1 MGQAYHLGL
10 KHVLRPLY
18 DRLDRSAALRRFAAA
33 YVYNKPAHADF
44 AATAV
49 LTFLST
55 TVAFGV
61 ALRYQLVHGHLPWAL
76 HAAYNCAWVGIG
88 GRMMGS
94 AYTFAH
100 KEGHNGV
107 LYQRWV
113 RRTVGNLFEN
123 WVGLLYGNV
132 PYNFTTS
139 HNHIHHALDGGKGD
153 TFYCYDLDRSSLSDF
168 MLYQRRI
175 FLHMAGLS
183 SLRYFR
189 LRGMHKQERLL
200 ARGCA
205 IFWLAFPLPLL
216 LLTRSPWFLCVVWLQ
231 PLCAM
236 SFFLALVNWAF
247 HAFIELDAS
256 GRHLPHVNAL
266 TILDG
271 QDDNFGEDDHMA
283 HHYENPIA
291 HARSRHDAWRARIM
305 PELKAN
311 RASIF
316 KEISIVELGILTLL
330 GQFER
335 IAERHYVDFSGELST
350 AQVAEMLRRRART
363 KESTHEE
370 YLAWEAETEAA
381 LLASPPPKDD

>member
-1 MGQAYHLGL
+1 
-10 KHVLRPLY
+10 
-18 DRLDRSAALRRFAAA
+18 
-33 YVYNKPAHADF
+33 
-44 AATAV
+44 
-49 LTFLST
+49 
-55 TVAFGV
+55 
-61 ALRYQLVHGHLPWAL
+61 
-76 HAAYNCAWVGIG
+76 
-88 GRMMGS
+88 
-94 AYTFAH
+94 
-100 KEGHNGV
+100 
-107 LYQRWV
+107 
-113 RRTVGNLFEN
+113 
-123 WVGLLYGNV
+123 
-132 PYNFTTS
+132 
-139 HNHIHHALDGGKGD
+139 
-153 TFYCYDLDRSSLSDF
+153 
-168 MLYQRRI
+168 
-175 FLHMAGLS
+175 
-183 SLRYFR
+183 
-189 LRGMHKQERLL
+189 
-200 ARGCA
+200 
-205 IFWLAFPLPLL
+205 
-216 LLTRSPWFLCVVWLQ
+216 
-231 PLCAM
+231 M

-330 GQFER
+330 GQVRRFREDSERAPLPPIHPVRMCGCVGGRAADAPPGPAPIPAPPRPCRTPSVPPPCQFER
-335 IAERHYVDFSGELST
+335 IAERHYVDYSGELST

>member
-1 MGQAYHLGL
+1 MISSSC
-10 KHVLRPLY
+10 KSSPL
-18 DRLDRSAALRRFAAA
+18 
-33 YVYNKPAHADF
+33 
-44 AATAV
+44 TA
-49 LTFLST
+49 
-55 TVAFGV
+55 
-61 ALRYQLVHGHLPWAL
+61 
-76 HAAYNCAWVGIG
+76 
-88 GRMMGS
+88 
-94 AYTFAH
+94 
-100 KEGHNGV
+100 
-107 LYQRWV
+107 
-113 RRTVGNLFEN
+113 
-123 WVGLLYGNV
+123 
-132 PYNFTTS
+132 S
-139 HNHIHHALDGGKGD
+139 HQGD

-175 FLHMAGLS
+175 FLHMVGVS

-216 LLTRSPWFLCVVWLQ
+216 LLTRSPWFLCAVWLQ

-330 GQFER
+330 GQVRRFREDSER
-335 IAERHYVDFSGELST
+335 APLPPIHPVRMCGCVGGDAADAPWGLRQSPPLLGLAGRPPSLPCASSSASPSGTMST
-350 AQVAEMLRRRART
+350 TLASCQLRRWPRCCDAAPAPRRART
-363 KESTHEE
+363 RST
-370 YLAWEAETEAA
+370 
-381 LLASPPPKDD
+381 SPGRPRPRRRSSRRRRQRRTDGDPGCAPRGRLQARGCRAGTAPLGSGSAPPCATCI